1 MGIPYIRFVPYIC
14 GPNAV
19 TASAK
24 LLAQE
29 TEPPATQSSRK
40 VVGHVC
46 GCVGVWV
53 WVWVCGCVGA
63 CGCMCVCVV
72 VCVGVCGC
80 VWVCVGV
87 SVCACVNVHT
97 YV

>member
-1 MGIPYIRFVPYIC
+1 MCSLHMCSLYMGIPYIRFVPYIC

-29 TEPPATQSSRK
+29 TETPATQSSRK

-53 WVWVCGCVGA
+53 WVWVCGCVGMWVRVA
-63 CGCMCVCVV
+63 VCVCVWLCVWVYV
-72 VCVGVCGC
+72 VVCGC
-80 VWVCVGV
+80 VWV
-87 SVCACVNVHT
+87 
-97 YV
+97 